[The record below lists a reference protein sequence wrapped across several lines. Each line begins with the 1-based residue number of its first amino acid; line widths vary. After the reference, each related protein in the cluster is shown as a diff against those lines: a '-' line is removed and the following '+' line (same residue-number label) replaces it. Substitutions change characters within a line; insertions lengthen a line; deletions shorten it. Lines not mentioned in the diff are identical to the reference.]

1 MTTRTRLPF
10 RLLSP
15 EAALPVAS
23 VPGSPVEGVPVSVL
37 EGVPP
42 QPASRPKQSGQFL
55 ELHCS
60 IPSFHSVH
68 TLGMFRAC
76 LRGMGALHY
85 RGTMIAGRSMGFPFA
100 KGNEMGE

>member
-23 VPGSPVEGVPVSVL
+23 VPGICGGGVPVSVL

-42 QPASRPKQSGQFL
+42 AAGQQADCHGGGKEQSRQFP

-60 IPSFHSVH
+60 IPSFRSVH
-68 TLGMFRAC
+68 SLGMFRAC
-76 LRGMGALHY
+76 LRGMGRFTTVAL
-85 RGTMIAGRSMGFPFA
+85 
-100 KGNEMGE
+100 